1 MTAQTAILA
10 QIKAAD
16 TIIIHRHQRPDPD
29 AFGSQFGLAELIK
42 TSFPEKQVHVVGK
55 QVPSMT
61 WMGEMEQI
69 PDSLYDDALVIVTD
83 TANSPRVDDRRFD
96 YGKVLV
102 KIDHHPNDEPYGD
115 YTWVIE
121 GASSTSAMI
130 FAFYKEFEDEL
141 TLSDAGASY
150 LYAGIVGDTG
160 RFLYATKSETMQVV
174 ADLMKFDF
182 DWFKINQQMDTI
194 SVEAARASGYVYNN
208 MVKTDNSFN
217 YIILT
222 NEVVENFNLGD
233 FGTAFIVPLL
243 GKINTVK
250 AWAVFEQQD
259 DGFFRVRLRSRN
271 TVINEIAKRHGG
283 GGHKFASGAFAK
295 DIDEVH
301 EIIREADETLKE
313 QTEA

>member
-55 QVPSMT
+55 QVHSMT

-130 FAFYKEFEDEL
+130 FAFYKESEDEL
-141 TLSDAGASY
+141 T
-150 LYAGIVGDTG
+150 
-160 RFLYATKSETMQVV
+160 
-174 ADLMKFDF
+174 
-182 DWFKINQQMDTI
+182 
-194 SVEAARASGYVYNN
+194 
-208 MVKTDNSFN
+208 
-217 YIILT
+217 
-222 NEVVENFNLGD
+222 
-233 FGTAFIVPLL
+233 
-243 GKINTVK
+243 
-250 AWAVFEQQD
+250 
-259 DGFFRVRLRSRN
+259 
-271 TVINEIAKRHGG
+271 
-283 GGHKFASGAFAK
+283 
-295 DIDEVH
+295 
-301 EIIREADETLKE
+301 
-313 QTEA
+313 

>member
-208 MVKTDNSFN
+208 MVTTDNGFN

-271 TVINEIAKRHGG
+271 TVINEIAKLHGG

>member
-42 TSFPEKQVHVVGK
+42 TSFPEKKVHVVGK
-55 QVPSMT
+55 QVPSLS
-61 WMGEMEQI
+61 WMGEMEEI
-69 PDSLYDDALVIVTD
+69 PESLYDDALVIVTD

-141 TLSDAGASY
+141 VLSDKGASY

-160 RFLYATKSETMQVV
+160 RFLYSTKSETMQVV

-182 DWFKINQQMDTI
+182 DWFEINQRMDTI

-208 MVKTDNSFN
+208 MVTTENGFN

-222 NEVVENFNLGD
+222 NEVVESFDLGD

-259 DGFFRVRLRSRN
+259 EGFFRVRLRSRN

-295 DIDEVH
+295 DMDEIND
-301 EIIREADETLKE
+301 IIREADEVLKE

>member
-208 MVKTDNSFN
+208 MVTTDNGFN

-243 GKINTVK
+243 GKINT
-250 AWAVFEQQD
+250 
-259 DGFFRVRLRSRN
+259 
-271 TVINEIAKRHGG
+271 
-283 GGHKFASGAFAK
+283 
-295 DIDEVH
+295 
-301 EIIREADETLKE
+301 
-313 QTEA
+313 

>member
-174 ADLMKFDF
+174 ADLMRFDF

-208 MVKTDNSFN
+208 MVTTDNGFN

>member
-55 QVPSMT
+55 QVHSMT

-208 MVKTDNSFN
+208 MVTTDNGFN

>member
-55 QVPSMT
+55 QVSSMT

-208 MVKTDNSFN
+208 MVTTDNGFN

>member
-208 MVKTDNSFN
+208 MVTTDNGFN

-222 NEVVENFNLGD
+222 NEVVENFDLGD

>member
-10 QIKAAD
+10 QIKAAQ

-42 TSFPEKQVHVVGK
+42 TSFPQKEVHVVGK
-55 QVPSMT
+55 PVPSMA
-61 WMGEMEQI
+61 WMGKMEKI
-69 PDSLYDDALVIVTD
+69 PDKLYDDALVIVTD

-121 GASSTSAMI
+121 DASSTSAMI
-130 FAFYKEFEDEL
+130 FAFYQEFASEL
-141 TLSDAGASY
+141 KLSDKGAAY

-160 RFLYATKSETMQVV
+160 RFLYGTNSTTMNIVSE
-174 ADLMKFDF
+174 LMKFKF
-182 DWFKINQQMDTI
+182 DWVTINQQMETI
-194 SVEAARASGYVYNN
+194 SLPAAKASGYVYEH
-208 MVKTDNSFN
+208 MTTTEYGFN

-222 NEVVENFNLGD
+222 NDIVDEFNLGD

-243 GKINTVK
+243 GKVNTVK

-259 DGFFRVRLRSRN
+259 DGYFRVRLRSRN
-271 TVINEIAKRHGG
+271 IVINEIAKRHGG
-283 GGHKFASGAFAK
+283 GGHELAAGATAK
-295 DIDEVH
+295 NIDEIH
-301 EIIREADETLKE
+301 DIINEANNLLKE
-313 QTEA
+313 QTIK

>member
-208 MVKTDNSFN
+208 MVTTDNGFN

-295 DIDEVH
+295 DIYEVH

>member
-102 KIDHHPNDEPYGD
+102 KIDHHPNEEPYGD

-160 RFLYATKSETMQVV
+160 RFLYATNSETMQVV

-208 MVKTDNSFN
+208 MVTTDNGFN

-250 AWAVFEQQD
+250 AWAVFEQQV

>member
-121 GASSTSAMI
+121 GTSSTSAMI

-194 SVEAARASGYVYNN
+194 SVEAAQASGYVYNN
-208 MVKTDNSFN
+208 MVTTDNGFN

>member
-69 PDSLYDDALVIVTD
+69 PDSLYDDAMVIVTD

-208 MVKTDNSFN
+208 MVTTDNGFN

>member
-208 MVKTDNSFN
+208 MVTTDNGFN

-283 GGHKFASGAFAK
+283 SGHKFASGAFAK

>member
-208 MVKTDNSFN
+208 MVTTDNGFN

-283 GGHKFASGAFAK
+283 GGHKFASGALAK
-295 DIDEVH
+295 DMDEIND
-301 EIIREADETLKE
+301 IIREADQTLKE

>member
-42 TSFPEKQVHVVGK
+42 TSFPNKKVYTVGK
-55 QVPSMT
+55 QVPSLS
-61 WMGEMEQI
+61 WMGEMDEI

-96 YGKVLV
+96 LGKVLV

-115 YTWVIE
+115 FTWVIE

-130 FAFYKEFEDEL
+130 FAFYKAFQDEL

-160 RFLYATKSETMQVV
+160 RFLYSTDSETMAVV
-174 ADLMKFDF
+174 SDLMTFDF
-182 DWFKINQQMDTI
+182 DWFKINQNMDTI
-194 SVEAARASGYVYNN
+194 SLAAAKASGYVYNN
-208 MVKTDNSFN
+208 MVTTPEGFN

-222 NEVVENFNLGD
+222 NEVVAGFELGD

-259 DGFFRVRLRSRN
+259 EGYYRVRLRSRH

-283 GGHKFASGAFAK
+283 GGHPFASGALAQN
-295 DIDEVH
+295 ET
-301 EIIREADETLKE
+301 EIAQIIAEANDVLR
-313 QTEA
+313 QEAN

>member
-102 KIDHHPNDEPYGD
+102 KIDHHPNEEPYGD

-160 RFLYATKSETMQVV
+160 RFLYATNSETMQVV

-208 MVKTDNSFN
+208 MVTTDNGFN

>member
-96 YGKVLV
+96 YGKVVV

-208 MVKTDNSFN
+208 MVTTDNGFN